1 MPADSK
7 DQAVILRSK
16 ITKRSAITLSL
27 IAAFNMVIIWIVFAG
42 SLSGN
47 VFASLFMSLVS
58 TLVTTYV
65 VSHCTKTLRIYND
78 CLIFNSWFGQRVVFK
93 KDMVRLESGMD
104 SEKSVKLVL
113 RSFFPVYF
121 HADHWTDGAD
131 VVKTVRQ
138 WAKEAI
144 EQNRI
149 AMEASQAPKSTL
161 TKLGMT
167 TETRIANLRRSLK
180 DSQNRTATPAE
191 KIAGDHAKVP
201 SERHKVEGSLTGKQE
216 SLADSTARNMRR
228 SLAKSRKQSVNPAEE
243 ILESESLDS

>member
-1 MPADSK
+1 M
-7 DQAVILRSK
+7 L
-16 ITKRSAITLSL
+16 IT
-27 IAAFNMVIIWIVFAG
+27 WIVFVD

-58 TLVTTYV
+58 TLVATYV
-65 VSHCTKTLRIYND
+65 VSHCTKTLRIYDD

-93 KDMVRLESGMD
+93 KDVVRLDFGID

-144 EQNRI
+144 EQNRV
-149 AMEASQAPKSTL
+149 ATEASRDKRSTL
-161 TKLGMT
+161 ENPAMT
-167 TETRIANLRRSLK
+167 TETRIANLRRSLI
-180 DSQNRTATPAE
+180 DSQNQAVTPAE
-191 KIAGDHAKVP
+191 KIAGEHTKVP
-201 SERHKVEGSLTGKQE
+201 NERPKGEGSLTGKKE
-216 SLADSTARNMRR
+216 NSTDSTVGNVRR

-243 ILESESLDS
+243 ILESESLDT

>member
-1 MPADSK
+1 
-7 DQAVILRSK
+7 L
-16 ITKRSAITLSL
+16 L
-27 IAAFNMVIIWIVFAG
+27 AAFDMVIIWIVFAG

-58 TLVTTYV
+58 TLVATYV
-65 VSHCTKTLRIYND
+65 VSHCTKILRIYND

-104 SEKSVKLVL
+104 SEKSVKLVT
-113 RSFFPVYF
+113 RSFFPIFF

-138 WAKEAI
+138 WAKEAVD
-144 EQNRI
+144 QNRI
-149 AMEASQAPKSTL
+149 ATEASRDKRSTL
-161 TKLGMT
+161 ENPAMT
-167 TETRIANLRRSLK
+167 TEMRIAHLRRSLK
-180 DSQNRTATPAE
+180 DSQTRTATPAE
-191 KIAGDHAKVP
+191 KIAGDQTKMS
-201 SERHKVEGSLTGKQE
+201 SERHKVEGSLPGKQE
-216 SLADSTARNMRR
+216 SSADSKAGNMRR